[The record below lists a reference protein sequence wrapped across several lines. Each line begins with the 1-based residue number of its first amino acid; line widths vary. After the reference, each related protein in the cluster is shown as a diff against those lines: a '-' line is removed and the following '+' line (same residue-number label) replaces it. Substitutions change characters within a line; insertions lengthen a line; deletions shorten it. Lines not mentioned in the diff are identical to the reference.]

1 MLKEFK
7 EFAMKGNMLDL
18 AIGVVIG
25 AAFGKIVDSFVKDV
39 IMPIPGMFGSADFSN
54 LFVVLKAAK
63 DGTSTFA
70 TLADAQKAGAVTL
83 NYGAFMTAVIQFLIV
98 AFCLFLIVK
107 AVNKMRRPEEAAP
120 EVTPPDVVLLTEI
133 RDLMK
138 TKSSA

>member
-25 AAFGKIVDSFVKDV
+25 AAFGKIIDSLVKDV
-39 IMPIPGMFGSADFSN
+39 IMPIPGVFGSADFSN

-107 AVNKMRRPEEAAP
+107 AVNKMRRPEPAPP
-120 EVTPPDVVLLTEI
+120 EVTPEDVLLLTEI
-133 RDLMK
+133 RDLL
-138 TKSSA
+138 KSK